1 MKTIYMIYEE
11 NWGHTGVTFTNKKS
25 AEKFVE
31 FQNDCYNHI
40 SYIKPKKLYDN
51 LEEYVKDN
59 KSQTKEDIK
68 RAIEKLT
75 SDDINFN
82 AFWLKFKNGAK
93 ALTYK
98 QMKEIVENNKLNFT
112 SWFGSNDKICK
123 VVKSDLQVVINKF
136 EEINKKIQN
145 YKDMLKA
152 LENKTNSEKTF

>member
-11 NWGHTGVTFTNKKS
+11 NWRHTGVTFTNKKS

-51 LEEYVKDN
+51 LEEYVKNN

-75 SDDINFN
+75 NDNSSFV
-82 AFWLKFKNGAK
+82 LQFKNGNINLGYSQIK
-93 ALTYK
+93 K
-98 QMKEIVENNKLNFT
+98 IVEKNKLDFS
-112 SWFGSNDKICK
+112 SWGDFEDDKLYK